1 MNSKAIYDYLD
12 ELSRCEW
19 DASCSYNGFSIS
31 EGAEI
36 YQQKLKTMQRE
47 AEESL
52 LDMSIA
58 GQQQALNAFR
68 EKAKEICEQVD
79 DVITPEYVE
88 GLRADARG
96 RSRTQKIQDEIDKGQ
111 FTVQM
116 HGIQCYFRNK
126 LIAFISSLLEKDAPM
141 AVTDSVIPTQTQIP
155 AAAPVHESKPSDESI
170 TDDNEKIIK
179 GVSGLAKFLN
189 CGKTKAQAII
199 NSKIL
204 EKNNIQWYCGGWQF
218 NAKLLREFMNSDP
231 TAFKNIGL
239 VDIWGDGIT
248 AMY

>member
-1 MNSKAIYDYLD
+1 MRRNVYLCSMNTKAIYDYLD

-19 DASCSYNGFSIS
+19 DAMAEIASCSYNGFSIS

-58 GQQQALNAFR
+58 GQQQALNTFH

-111 FTVQM
+111 FIVQM
-116 HGIQCYFRNK
+116 HGIQCYFRNE
-126 LIAFISSLLEKDAPM
+126 LLNFISRLKDAPM
-141 AVTDSVIPTQTQIP
+141 AVTVPVITVPTQTQNPATVTDSEIP
-155 AAAPVHESKPSDESI
+155 AQTHGEHSVRLLH
-170 TDDNEKIIK
+170 
-179 GVSGLAKFLN
+179 GVREFGKFLGIGTTN
-189 CGKTKAQAII
+189 ASHIAKSEILPKDVQYKVGNVWIFNAEK
-199 NSKIL
+199 L
-204 EKNNIQWYCGGWQF
+204 EKYLAEHPDALSNGC
-218 NAKLLREFMNSDP
+218 K
-231 TAFKNIGL
+231 
-239 VDIWGDGIT
+239 
-248 AMY
+248 

>member
-1 MNSKAIYDYLD
+1 MATKEIYDYLD

-19 DASCSYNGFSIS
+19 DAMAEIASCSYNGFSIS

-58 GQQQALNAFR
+58 GQQQALNAFH

-96 RSRTQKIQDEIDKGQ
+96 GSRTQKIQDEIDKGQ
-111 FTVQM
+111 FIVQM
-116 HGIQCYFRNK
+116 HGIQCYFRNE
-126 LIAFISSLLEKDAPM
+126 LLNFISRLKDAPM

-155 AAAPVHESKPSDESI
+155 AAAPVHEPKPSDENI

-199 NSKIL
+199 NSKVL
-204 EKNNIQWYCGGWQF
+204 EKNKIQWYCGGWQF

-231 TAFKNIGL
+231 TAFKNIKCSH
-239 VDIWGDGIT
+239 
-248 AMY
+248 